1 MEDIFI
7 KKGAM
12 AVSSSPDTWLE
23 ARSLGS
29 TLCVCARDPVAV
41 VAGMAVIALPKP
53 LLNEKKDHAETSLDI
68 ILDAPGNLIRLM
80 RGLLERGAK
89 RENLNIWLIGAAKFM
104 EEPPD
109 IALGAQVYTAVR
121 TILQG
126 NKVMIQGEH
135 VGGPYNRSVR
145 MTAGGA
151 GPNITAPGL
160 KEVSL

>member
-1 MEDIFI
+1 METIFV

-12 AVSSSPDTWLE
+12 AASSCTDTWLE

-29 TLCVCARDPVAV
+29 TLCVCARDPVAA
-41 VAGMAVIALPKP
+41 VAAMAVIVLPKP
-53 LLNEKKDHAETSLDI
+53 LSNGEGDPEGIPLDV
-68 ILDAPGNLIRLM
+68 ILDAPGGLIRLM

-89 RENLNIWLIGAAKFM
+89 RENLSIWLAGAATFM

-109 IALGAQVYTAVR
+109 MALGAQIYTAVR

-126 NKVMIQGEH
+126 NKVLISGEH

-151 GPNITAPGL
+151 GPNVTAPGL

>member
-1 MEDIFI
+1 MENIFV
-7 KKGAM
+7 KKGTV

-29 TLCVCARDPVAV
+29 TLCVCARDPVAA
-41 VAGMAVIALPKP
+41 VAAMAVIVLPKP
-53 LLNEKKDHAETSLDI
+53 ISDGEGKDLAEVV
-68 ILDAPGNLIRLM
+68 LDAPGGLTRLI

-89 RENLNIWLIGAAKFM
+89 RENLGIWLVGAAKFM

-109 IALGAQVYTAVR
+109 MALGAQVYTAVR

-126 NKVMIQGEH
+126 NKVLIQGEH

-151 GPNITAPGL
+151 GPNVTAPGL
-160 KEVSL
+160 KEVAL